1 MLRKAAKMRGIPRGK
16 SRSSSVLCR
25 ASMSKADVVDLE
37 IVEERDEVVKA
48 LEERVSTL
56 TRERDDARAAL
67 WDTEKEDSASPLS
80 RGDKWTEEA
89 SELRSQLAT
98 ARAEA
103 EAANERQAESRQQL
117 ETVCE
122 TLAAA
127 EATKAALQQS
137 LDAVKSEL
145 MVLETDRTLLEAS
158 LVEAN
163 TQRDVAIAKLH
174 YELQDGD
181 DIEIDDS
188 VLVKVKEEARD
199 LLTERRCAPSALMPS
214 TRGADALLDLQ
225 AELERARAYESE
237 LRQELAEHKKLLA
250 TATSRINRYQTA
262 ATTTQQRLH
271 SLHASFT
278 KEREKY
284 QDLEKR
290 LQAYEKQDDHP
301 PASRHACVDVD
312 DDGGSPEPILSVD
325 VVVESRKPKKR
336 EIDIIR
342 VIDESTNTVAAVI
355 KSPRGTHISKVQAA
369 YFKQLGPA
377 DNLKFVF
384 DNSNDT
390 PTLTMPDATRGAPTP
405 AAAGKD
411 DASSPGA
418 QCTVT
423 VRERTTGKLAAVMRC
438 PKVLPLPQ
446 VKMAYVQRYGNA
458 NITDLDFKVGPESC
472 T

>member
-1 MLRKAAKMRGIPRGK
+1 MFRKAAKSRGITRGK
-16 SRSSSVLCR
+16 SRVLCR
-25 ASMSKADVVDLE
+25 PSMSKSDVVDLE
-37 IVEERDEVVKA
+37 IVEDEAVKE
-48 LEERVSTL
+48 LEQRVSTL
-56 TRERDDARAAL
+56 TRERDEARAAL
-67 WDTEKEDSASPLS
+67 WDTEKEDSATVLT

-89 SELRSQLAT
+89 SELRCQLAT

-103 EAANERQAESRQQL
+103 TAANEREAESRRQL
-117 ETVCE
+117 EAVCD

-127 EATKAALQQS
+127 EGTKAALQQS
-137 LDAVKSEL
+137 LDGVKSEL
-145 MVLETDRTLLEAS
+145 MVLETDRTLLEAA

-174 YELQDGD
+174 FELQDGD

-199 LLTERRCAPSALMPS
+199 LLTDRRYVPSALMPS
-214 TRGADALLDLQ
+214 TTGADALLDLQ

-237 LRQELAEHKKLLA
+237 LRQELAEQKKLLA

-284 QDLEKR
+284 QDLAKR
-290 LQAYEKQDDHP
+290 LQAYEQQDDVQQH
-301 PASRHACVDVD
+301 HACVDVD
-312 DDGGSPEPILSVD
+312 DDGGNEPILSVD
-325 VVVESRKPKKR
+325 VVVESRKKR

-355 KSPRGTHISKVQAA
+355 KSPRGTHISKVRDA

-390 PTLTMPDATRGAPTP
+390 PTPTLTIPSASAV
-405 AAAGKD
+405 KD
-411 DASSPGA
+411 DAGA

-446 VKMAYVQRYGNA
+446 VKLAYVQRYGNA
-458 NITDLDFKVGPESC
+458 NITDLDFKVGPSESSC